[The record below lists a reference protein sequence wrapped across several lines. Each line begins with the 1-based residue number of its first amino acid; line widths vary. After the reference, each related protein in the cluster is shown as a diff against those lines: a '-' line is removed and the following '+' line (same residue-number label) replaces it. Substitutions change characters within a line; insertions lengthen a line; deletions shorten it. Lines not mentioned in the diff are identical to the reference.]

1 MQEPGSRASYFLTR
15 AGTLVSP
22 ATNSNRSALLPGSRS
37 LAARSPLTKDDTAS
51 KYRRV
56 APLKFTLLQ
65 FITMQEPGVIIS
77 PLEEIIGW
85 YFRWINLPS
94 IQPQH
99 ISTWIVMLSK

>member
-22 ATNSNRSALLPGSRS
+22 ATNSNRSALLPGLRA
-37 LAARSPLTKDDTAS
+37 LAARTPLSKDDTAS

-56 APLKFTLLQ
+56 APLKFTSLQ

-77 PLEEIIGW
+77 PLAAILSW
-85 YFRWINLPS
+85 FFRCISCLLPN
-94 IQPQH
+94 H
-99 ISTWIVMLSK
+99 NISVPGLLC